1 MSSRR
6 FTRAMEQRASSFVSS
21 SRGTPM
27 PPNTQH
33 AQAES
38 RGDDSRSNSKLL
50 SKSVTASLLFQ
61 FESTTSVIS
70 SSLSQLQLYS
80 AGAPT
85 IQQQLFVLLGAILS
99 LDCVPT
105 FVLARRLD

>member
-1 MSSRR
+1 
-6 FTRAMEQRASSFVSS
+6 
-21 SRGTPM
+21 M

-33 AQAES
+33 AQAEVKRRRLEEQLKTPEQKCHRVIIIS
-38 RGDDSRSNSKLL
+38 VRKYLRASHNYSCTQRG
-50 SKSVTASLLFQ
+50 
-61 FESTTSVIS
+61 
-70 SSLSQLQLYS
+70 
-80 AGAPT
+80 GPT

>member
-1 MSSRR
+1 
-6 FTRAMEQRASSFVSS
+6 
-21 SRGTPM
+21 M

-38 RGDDSRSNSKLL
+38 RGDDSRSNSKL
-50 SKSVTASLLFQ
+50 KTTPEQKCHRVIIISVRKYLRASHN
-61 FESTTSVIS
+61 
-70 SSLSQLQLYS
+70 YS
-80 AGAPT
+80 CTQRGGPT
-85 IQQQLFVLLGAILS
+85 IQQQLFVLLAAILS

>member
-1 MSSRR
+1 
-6 FTRAMEQRASSFVSS
+6 
-21 SRGTPM
+21 M

-50 SKSVTASLLFQ
+50 SKKCHRVIIISVRKYLRASHN
-61 FESTTSVIS
+61 
-70 SSLSQLQLYS
+70 YS
-80 AGAPT
+80 CTQRGGPT